1 MSDAPSPDAIF
12 IGGPNGS
19 GKSSIL
25 RHVTRQPGAT
35 YICADEIA
43 KELRKA
49 GYTGT
54 EERLAKKAAEMAVS
68 KVIECVQH
76 KKPFLYETVM
86 SHPSKVQLMKTATNA
101 GMASHL
107 AFVALS
113 DPSVNVERVAERVHQ
128 GGHDVPT
135 DKVVSRY
142 ERTLSHLPD
151 AMRAVK
157 SGEVWDNTTEPVRFA
172 CIDNSRQVVTVERK
186 VPEWALPA
194 MRELGKTHSFE
205 ASKGMSR
212 VDSLDVKRSLA
223 ALQDRGLSR

>member
-1 MSDAPSPDAIF
+1 MADSTPDAIF

-25 RHVTRQPGAT
+25 RFVTGQENAT

-43 KELRKA
+43 KELRAA

-54 EERLAKKAAEMAVS
+54 EERLAKKAAELAVG
-68 KVIECVQH
+68 KVIECIQH

-86 SHPSKVQLMKTATNA
+86 SHPSKVQLMKTATHS
-101 GMASHL
+101 GMTSHL

-113 DPSVNVERVAERVHQ
+113 DPTVNVDRVAERVSQ

-135 DKVVSRY
+135 EKIVTRY
-142 ERTLSHLPD
+142 ERTLGYLPD
-151 AMRAVK
+151 AMKAVR

-172 CIDNSRQVVTVERK
+172 RIDNSRQVITVERK
-186 VPEWALPA
+186 VPEWAVPA
-194 MRELGKTHSFE
+194 LQELGRTHSFE
-205 ASKGMSR
+205 PAQGMSR
-212 VDSLDVKRSLA
+212 VESLDVKRSIA
-223 ALQDRGLSR
+223 AIQEKGRSR